1 MGQRGTVSIRK
12 AATCPC
18 GPTGPRRNDRRL
30 SQTLDNSNE
39 PRGLREKHTVTR
51 LIIFVQTVSGV
62 FQLNVRDPLQRRL
75 SESIKIYGIFM
86 GDKRLSVLIKACR
99 NRKLSGTDSANQRL
113 CQPPCSPQAI
123 LILKFRC
130 RRIAFLRDHYSD
142 YDVSCHSRHR
152 VPSSPVA
159 FPEITS
165 VIAVARHNFNPQS
178 FPPDDYFLLA
188 PIPGYPDTTQVEL
201 PNDIW
206 PFVSTVVHAVT
217 IVIRSGASSLA
228 RAHWPLLCP
237 FLKVRDAGLTSG
249 FGVRFHGSLPCKHPP
264 ETACNRSSIDQFPS
278 RHRNR
283 PSFLQD

>member
-1 MGQRGTVSIRK
+1 MGQRAWQRGTVSTRK

-39 PRGLREKHTVTR
+39 PRGLREKHTVIMR
-51 LIIFVQTVSGV
+51 LIILVQNVSGV
-62 FQLNVRDPLQRRL
+62 FQLNVRDPLQRPL

-86 GDKRLSVLIKACR
+86 RDKRLSGLIKTCR

-113 CQPPCSPQAI
+113 CQPPCSPQVI
-123 LILKFRC
+123 LILKFRG
-130 RRIAFLRDHYSD
+130 RRIAFLRDQYLD
-142 YDVSCHSRHR
+142 YDVSRHSRHR

-159 FPEITS
+159 FPEIIS
-165 VIAVARHNFNPQS
+165 VIAVARLNFNPQS
-178 FPPDDYFLLA
+178 FPPDDYVLLA

-201 PNDIW
+201 PDDIW

-228 RAHWPLLCP
+228 RAHWPLLCQ
-237 FLKVRDAGLTSG
+237 
-249 FGVRFHGSLPCKHPP
+249 
-264 ETACNRSSIDQFPS
+264 RSSAGY
-278 RHRNR
+278 
-283 PSFLQD
+283 